1 MTVFKYYI
9 VCNFNYCPLIC
20 HYCGCIN
27 ARKQEKIQYRALKFV
42 YNSDDSYETL
52 LQRADLPS
60 INLAR
65 IRKIAI
71 EDFKILNQTS
81 PDVLNEMIS
90 FRENRRAII
99 PPPPPRRTPRFGLLS
114 FTYDGAK
121 IWNALPNDLR
131 VYVKTIPSSKNYYS
145 HGLVPPSTVQ
155 YVSS

>member
-99 PPPPPRRTPRFGLLS
+99 PPPLPDAHLDLDFFLLPMMVQKFGMLYPMTS
-114 FTYDGAK
+114 
-121 IWNALPNDLR
+121 
-131 VYVKTIPSSKNYYS
+131 VCM
-145 HGLVPPSTVQ
+145 
-155 YVSS
+155 